1 MAEPSPARLAVQG
14 FTQLAT
20 WYAQL
25 VGDHVAGVAR
35 AAADG
40 RLDADAAAA
49 AWTRTLALPF
59 IGMTALVN
67 EVVDAASLQAVGV
80 QRHRSIESDVF
91 VAAAPGQVAAT
102 PSAPPANG
110 FGERL
115 ANVDV
120 ELVPGDGVRFK
131 LVARAVPDELV
142 GVFRSTVTITD
153 TGGGRHE
160 QPVWL
165 VVP

>member
-1 MAEPSPARLAVQG
+1 VAEASPARLAVQG

-20 WYAQL
+20 WYTQL
-25 VGDHVAGVAR
+25 VGDHVARVAQ

-49 AWTRTLALPF
+49 AWSRTLALPF
-59 IGMTALVN
+59 LGMTALVN
-67 EVVDAASLQAVGV
+67 EVVDATSLQTVGV
-80 QRHRSIESDVF
+80 RGHRSIESEVF
-91 VAAAPGQVAAT
+91 VAAPQGQPAPT
-102 PSAPPANG
+102 PTAPLENG

-120 ELVPGDGVRFK
+120 ELVPTGAIRFK
-131 LVARAVPDELV
+131 LVAHAVPADLV
-142 GVFRSTVTITD
+142 GVFSGTVTITD
-153 TGGGRHE
+153 AAGPHE

-165 VVP
+165 VVA